1 MPELPEVETTRAGI
15 APHLQ
20 GVVIQTV
27 IVRESRLRWP
37 VSEQLA
43 QMATGQK
50 VLAVERR
57 AKYLL
62 IKLANGYLM
71 LHLGM
76 SGSLRILPASTAP
89 QKHDHVDLV
98 FDSGVLLRYRDPR
111 RFGSV
116 FWLNDL
122 NHRLFNDL
130 GPEPLGP
137 EFSGLTLYQAS
148 RGKTRNVK
156 TLIMDAKVVVG
167 VGNIYANEALYLSG
181 IKPTAISGRISKP
194 RFERLA
200 VAIQTVL
207 TKAIQAGGT
216 SLRDFLKEDGTPGY
230 FRHELKVYGREGE
243 CCEGCGGGLKS
254 LRITGRAT
262 VYCPVCQR

>member
-20 GVVIQTV
+20 GVVIQAV

-76 SGSLRILPASTAP
+76 SGSLRILSASTAP
-89 QKHDHVDLV
+89 QKHA
-98 FDSGVLLRYRDPR
+98 SSRANTAQERAPG
-111 RFGSV
+111 GS
-116 FWLNDL
+116 W
-122 NHRLFNDL
+122 
-130 GPEPLGP
+130 
-137 EFSGLTLYQAS
+137 A
-148 RGKTRNVK
+148 
-156 TLIMDAKVVVG
+156 
-167 VGNIYANEALYLSG
+167 
-181 IKPTAISGRISKP
+181 
-194 RFERLA
+194 
-200 VAIQTVL
+200 
-207 TKAIQAGGT
+207 
-216 SLRDFLKEDGTPGY
+216 
-230 FRHELKVYGREGE
+230 
-243 CCEGCGGGLKS
+243 
-254 LRITGRAT
+254 GRAT
-262 VYCPVCQR
+262 SFCETRRRSPRRGHCECA

>member
-1 MPELPEVETTRAGI
+1 
-15 APHLQ
+15 
-20 GVVIQTV
+20 
-27 IVRESRLRWP
+27 
-37 VSEQLA
+37 
-43 QMATGQK
+43 MATGQK

-122 NHRLFNDL
+122 NHRLLNDL

-137 EFSGLTLYQAS
+137 EFSGLTL
-148 RGKTRNVK
+148 
-156 TLIMDAKVVVG
+156 
-167 VGNIYANEALYLSG
+167 
-181 IKPTAISGRISKP
+181 
-194 RFERLA
+194 
-200 VAIQTVL
+200 
-207 TKAIQAGGT
+207 
-216 SLRDFLKEDGTPGY
+216 
-230 FRHELKVYGREGE
+230 
-243 CCEGCGGGLKS
+243 
-254 LRITGRAT
+254 
-262 VYCPVCQR
+262 